1 MLTQSIR
8 NNGLVLALFALAT
21 SVLLASTYLGTR
33 ETIVEAE
40 RQAAARILLE
50 IYPPGSHDNDLI
62 DDTLPI
68 PETYLGT
75 LGLDEPSVI
84 HVVKNEGEIVGFII
98 PSTAP
103 DGYSGDIKLLT
114 GINLD
119 GSIAG
124 VRTLAHTETP
134 GLGDKIELRK
144 SDWIL
149 SFNGRA
155 LGEPPPEQWK
165 VTKDGGYF
173 DQFTGATITPRA
185 VVDRILKTLIFYR
198 EHREQLIKSARQS
211 T

>member
-68 PETYLGT
+68 PEAYLGT

-84 HVVKNEGEIVGFII
+84 HVVKSEGEIVGFII

-155 LGEPPPEQWK
+155 LGEPPAEQWK

-198 EHREQLIKSARQS
+198 EHREQLIKNARQS